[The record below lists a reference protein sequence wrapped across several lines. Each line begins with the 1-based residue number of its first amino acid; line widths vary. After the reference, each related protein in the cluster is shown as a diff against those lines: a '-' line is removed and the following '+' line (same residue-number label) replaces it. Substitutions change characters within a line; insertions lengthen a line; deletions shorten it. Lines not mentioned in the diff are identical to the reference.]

1 MNQIKAGALLSY
13 ITLILNS
20 VIALLYTPFMTFK
33 LGQAEYG
40 LYSLVASIISTL
52 TVLDLGFGNAVIR
65 YTAKFKAENKQNELN
80 KMFGMF
86 FIIFSIIALL
96 SLAIGGVIYF
106 NLDSLFSQSM
116 NESELGKLRIMFLL
130 LIFNLAFTFIMSV
143 YRSIIVAY
151 ERFVFQKLIN
161 LIRIIL
167 NPIVMIVLLSY
178 GHKAISMVVVQT
190 IFNVLT
196 LLLDYYYCKRKLN
209 IKIVFAKFDIP
220 LLKEVSIYSF
230 WVFLNVIMDR
240 IYWSLGQSVVGV
252 YCGAK
257 LVAVYGIAI
266 QIQQMYMSFSTA
278 ISGILL
284 PKITAMIT
292 QKGSEKQVS
301 DLFIRTGRLQFIVMS
316 FILSGFVVFG
326 RQFIELWVGNSY
338 SDAYYICLLFF
349 FPLLVPLIQN
359 VAISILQA
367 RNQMRFR
374 SLLYLAISLLSFAVS
389 LPLTKHYG
397 VIGCAI
403 ATSCALFLGH
413 VLIMN
418 IYYHK
423 KVDLDIISFWKE
435 IIKMSLTPIL
445 LSLIAIYVANR
456 LTIDNWLIFFL
467 AIGGF
472 TLIYIPLF
480 WLGSMNNY
488 EKSLALSLI
497 NKIRKKKQ

>member
-1 MNQIKAGALLSY
+1 MNQLKAGAVLSY
-13 ITLILNS
+13 LTLILNS
-20 VIALLYTPFMTFK
+20 VIALVYTPFMTFK

-65 YTAKFKAENKQNELN
+65 YTAKYKAENKHEELN

-86 FIIFSIIALL
+86 FIIFGIIAFVTLC
-96 SLAIGGVIYF
+96 IGGVLYF
-106 NLDSLFSQSM
+106 NLDTIFSQNM
-116 NESELGKLRIMFLL
+116 TESELYKLRIMFLL

-178 GHKAISMVVVQT
+178 GYKAISMVVVQT
-190 IFNVLT
+190 LFNVLT
-196 LLLDYYYCKRKLN
+196 LLLDYYYCKKKLD
-209 IKIVFAKFDIP
+209 IKIVFAKFDFKF
-220 LLKEVSIYSF
+220 LKEVSIYSF

-284 PKITAMIT
+284 PRITSMT
-292 QKGSEKQVS
+292 SQKGSEKQVS
-301 DLFIRTGRLQFIVMS
+301 DLFIKTGRLQFIIMS
-316 FILSGFVVFG
+316 FILAGFVVFG
-326 RQFIELWVGNSY
+326 RQFINLWVGNEY
-338 SDAYYICLLFF
+338 DLAYYVCILFF
-349 FPLLVPLIQN
+349 VPLLVPLIQN

-367 RNQMRFR
+367 RNQMKFR
-374 SLLYLAISLLSFAVS
+374 SLLYLAISVASFIAS
-389 LPLTKHYG
+389 LPLTKYYG
-397 VIGCAI
+397 ILGCAT
-403 ATSCALFLGH
+403 ATSIALFLGH

-418 IYYHK
+418 VYYHK
-423 KVDLDIISFWKE
+423 KVSLDIISFWKE
-435 IIKMSLTPIL
+435 IFKMALAPIL
-445 LSLIAIYVANR
+445 LSLIAFY
-456 LTIDNWLIFFL
+456 LTDYLIIDTWIKFL
-467 AIGGF
+467 VGVIVFSLVYG
-472 TLIYIPLF
+472 IIF
-480 WLGSMNNY
+480 WLFSMNTY
-488 EKSLALSLI
+488 EKTLALSLV
-497 NKIRKKKQ
+497 NKIKKKRK